1 MSANKFK
8 NWSLQILILLT
19 IVYIATKLTFLFEPI
34 GVFFSTLFFPILI
47 AGFLFFIFNP
57 VVKFFD
63 KYIKKRVLSIIIL
76 YVVIIGVISIAIGN
90 VVPIINNQIVSFIND
105 LPQYGK
111 QLEVFIEDVAR
122 SEEFKLILN
131 NDYVSFDSIQQKV
144 MEFLNTLPTRIT
156 NAAMGVFG
164 FVANAAITIVTV
176 PILLFYMFKDG
187 HRFPNAFSK
196 FIPTKY
202 RKDGLKT
209 VEDVGNTLS
218 AYINGQVTVACIVG
232 LLAYIGYLIIDV
244 PYALLMALIVAVTN
258 IIPYVGPIL
267 GGAPAVII
275 ALFDSPFQALLVI
288 IVITI
293 AQQIEGNFLSPLILG
308 KSLDIHPA
316 TVIIL
321 LLVAGNI
328 AGVVG
333 MVLAVPMYAVC
344 KTIISSFVRLFNN
357 KKRTPENDDSDPV
370 IT

>member
-1 MSANKFK
+1 MTNNKFK
-8 NWSLQILILLT
+8 NWSLQVLIILT
-19 IVYIATKLTFLFEPI
+19 IVYLSTKLTFLFEPI

-63 KYIKKRVLSIIIL
+63 KYIKKRILSILLLYILIIS
-76 YVVIIGVISIAIGN
+76 VISIAIGN
-90 VVPIINNQIVSFIND
+90 VVPIVNEQIVSFIND
-105 LPQYGK
+105 LPRYAK
-111 QLEVFIEDVAR
+111 QLENFFNEVAH
-122 SEEFKLILN
+122 SEEFKLILA
-131 NDYVSFDSIQQKV
+131 NDFFSFDNIQAKLV
-144 MEFLNTLPTRIT
+144 EFLNTVPTKIT
-156 NAAMGVFG
+156 NGIMGVFG
-164 FVANAAITIVTV
+164 FVANTAITIVTV

-187 HRFPNAFSK
+187 HRFPSAISK
-196 FIPTKY
+196 FIPVQY
-202 RKDGLKT
+202 RKEGLNT
-209 VEDVGNTLS
+209 IENVGNTLS

-232 LLAYIGYLIIDV
+232 LLTFIGYLIIDV

-288 IVITI
+288 VVITI

-333 MVLAVPMYAVC
+333 MVLAVPTYAVC
-344 KTIISSFVRLFNN
+344 KTLILSFVQLFKS
-357 KKRTPENDDSDPV
+357 KKHKAQQDELK
-370 IT
+370 I

>member
-1 MSANKFK
+1 M
-8 NWSLQILILLT
+8 
-19 IVYIATKLTFLFEPI
+19 
-34 GVFFSTLFFPILI
+34 
-47 AGFLFFIFNP
+47 
-57 VVKFFD
+57 
-63 KYIKKRVLSIIIL
+63 
-76 YVVIIGVISIAIGN
+76 
-90 VVPIINNQIVSFIND
+90 
-105 LPQYGK
+105 
-111 QLEVFIEDVAR
+111 
-122 SEEFKLILN
+122 
-131 NDYVSFDSIQQKV
+131 
-144 MEFLNTLPTRIT
+144 
-156 NAAMGVFG
+156 
-164 FVANAAITIVTV
+164 
-176 PILLFYMFKDG
+176 
-187 HRFPNAFSK
+187 
-196 FIPTKY
+196 
-202 RKDGLKT
+202 
-209 VEDVGNTLS
+209 
-218 AYINGQVTVACIVG
+218 G
-232 LLAYIGYLIIDV
+232 LLAFIGYIIIDV

-344 KTIISSFVRLFNN
+344 KTIVSSFVRLFNS
-357 KKRTPENDDSDPV
+357 KKRNPENDNSDPV